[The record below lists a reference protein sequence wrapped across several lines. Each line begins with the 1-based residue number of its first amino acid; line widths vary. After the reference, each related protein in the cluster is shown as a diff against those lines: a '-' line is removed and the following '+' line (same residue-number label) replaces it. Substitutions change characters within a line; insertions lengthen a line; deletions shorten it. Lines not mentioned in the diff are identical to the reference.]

1 MSTPSPQFRT
11 LFLTHWKTY
20 HPTMYQ
26 EMVQANT
33 LEAMLDSMAVQFDDL
48 LYTLVVEQQ
57 MDYSAAWEIAINQFL
72 LPEEGSD
79 ATSQSQ
85 NQPDPPG
92 TSV

>member
-1 MSTPSPQFRT
+1 MSTPSPQFRK

-33 LEAMLDSMAVQFDDL
+33 LEAMLDSAALQLDDL

-72 LPEEGSD
+72 LPEEEAVS
-79 ATSQSQ
+79 TSQ
-85 NQPDPPG
+85 NQSHTDQPE
-92 TSV
+92 TSA